1 MLPYV
6 RETSGKRYSIERDD
20 EILLYG
26 FNLYCREQAD
36 RLIAGG
42 YRAAGILDKNADRKE
57 MYRGIEAADSV
68 EKFSVSEKTVVFVML
83 QNGMLHWEVAREL
96 YRQRVRRVVF
106 LPMRA
111 GFYSD
116 DIQNEFIIQ
125 YNYMMEGA
133 YDLMRVPYL
142 CDEMFEPAAEKWWK
156 TAGRLDNGEY
166 IIWVAKELLRTTMQE
181 AEPYRDIPISGFTPY
196 WNLFSSLT
204 GEESDL
210 SEYIRLF
217 GLTPFPETSAEAHS
231 YVVQKRRALFDFFE
245 DKFRT
250 GSMDYFTASAPRAVW
265 NADGYLNLCEGQHR
279 CVYLLVKGMDYLPVR
294 VDQTVIAHLNQ
305 KKTEQQGNCL

>member
-1 MLPYV
+1 M
-6 RETSGKRYSIERDD
+6 IERDD

-36 RLIAGG
+36 RLSAGG
-42 YRAAGILDKNADRKE
+42 YRVAGILDKNADQKE
-57 MYRGIEAADSV
+57 RYRGIEAADSV
-68 EKFSVSEKTVVFVML
+68 ERFSVSEKTVVFIMI
-83 QNGMLHWEVAREL
+83 QNGMLHWEIARKL
-96 YRQRVRRVVF
+96 YGQRVRRVVF

-116 DIQNEFIIQ
+116 EIQNEFIIQ

-142 CDEMFEPAAEKWWK
+142 CDEMFEPTAAKRWRTVE
-156 TAGRLDNGEY
+156 RLDNGEVV
-166 IIWVAKELLRTTMQE
+166 IWVAKELLRTTMQE
-181 AEPYRDIPISGFTPY
+181 EEPYRDIPIAGFTPY
-196 WNLFSSLT
+196 RNLFSSLM
-204 GEESDL
+204 GNGSDL

-217 GLTPFPETSAEAHS
+217 GLTPFPETSAEAYN
-231 YVVQKRRALFDFFE
+231 YVIQKRRALFDFFE

-250 GSMDYFTASAPRAVW
+250 GSMDYFTVSAPRAVW
-265 NADGYLNLCEGQHR
+265 NAGGYLNLCEGQHR
-279 CVYLLVKGMDYLPVR
+279 CVYLLAKGMDYLPVR

-305 KKTEQQGNCL
+305 ETTNQQGNCL